1 MRDIENR
8 MDVEALVNSFYD
20 KVREDDMIGH
30 IFTEV
35 AAVNWIEH
43 LPKMYQFW
51 ETLLLDKVGYKGSPV
66 AEHVKLSRK
75 TSMKKEHFDRWLHL
89 WTTTVDELFEGGR
102 AEEAK
107 KRASYMAV
115 LMRYKIED
123 AVK

>member
-8 MDVEALVNSFYD
+8 TDIETLVNSFYD
-20 KVREDDMIGH
+20 KVREDARIGH

-43 LPKMYQFW
+43 LPKMYLFW
-51 ETLLLDKVGYKGSPV
+51 ETILLDKVGYKGSPV
-66 AEHVKLSRK
+66 ADHVKLSRK
-75 TSMKKEHFDRWLHL
+75 TPMEQKHFDRWLEL
-89 WTTTVDELFEGGR
+89 WTSTVDNLFQGTC

-107 KRASYMAV
+107 KRAGYMTM

-123 AVK
+123 AAV